1 MANPQRAC
9 QPANRERSAP
19 PQPAL
24 LWGSGSAQQSGP
36 VYRQSPGDFF
46 EGSLRTSRAIAPCVI
61 IICFF
66 LLSMMDLGCVEAMRG
81 VRGDLVEEIA
91 HLDGLAQKCISFS
104 VHKRSTK
111 E

>member
-1 MANPQRAC
+1 MVSVVTWLKR
-9 QPANRERSAP
+9 
-19 PQPAL
+19 L
-24 LWGSGSAQQSGP
+24 L
-36 VYRQSPGDFF
+36 
-46 EGSLRTSRAIAPCVI
+46 T
-61 IICFF
+61 
-66 LLSMMDLGCVEAMRG
+66 MMDLGCGGAMRG